1 MTYIPRRSQIP
12 LLGPSKRDAMKQ
24 DPFYQLN
31 LNPAKPSLADDSY
44 KNGAILSQF
53 TSEMGRIL
61 PRNVTGLTRK
71 SQRYVGKAVRRAR
84 ALGILP
90 VLSRG
95 QGRGGAGWR

>member
-1 MTYIPRRSQIP
+1 MSHIPRRTQTP
-12 LLGPSKRDAMKQ
+12 LLGPLKRDAMKQ
-24 DPFYQLN
+24 DPFYLLG
-31 LNPAKPSLADDSY
+31 LNPAKPSLADDTY

-53 TSEMGRIL
+53 TTEMGRIQ

-71 SQRYVGKAVRRAR
+71 SQRYLGKAVRRAR